1 MNKLLKRLIAL
12 FLVIILMSMNLV
24 ILGEYTIAYALSD
37 EELNEQDSRTNQSNV
52 EFNSYFYGESH
63 NATFDIN
70 SEEAKLYIRV
80 NVKNAGYLE
89 NGTIEFQSAN
99 FKLKDGISNEN
110 IQSIDIENNRIVLNR
125 INNGSDITIE
135 LPIEILEGE
144 SVAIDYFNKE
154 TTAKFT
160 GTYVNGNGTERAV
173 EKEVI
178 NKLSWK
184 GTAEAELTAEATK
197 YVPYA
202 TNGNY
207 GVLVQTKVN
216 SNVKDSTLPI
226 KSTNIELTVPTINGT
241 KPTDVKV
248 IATSMEATNGK
259 ANGLDFTGDNY
270 SYDQEAGKIT
280 INTSNLADSIS
291 WKKDVKDEYLVTY
304 LFEGQ
309 DIYEY
314 ANENGIDSS
323 VTVNS
328 NISLYNSEDISA
340 ESTATAE
347 VKYTEKYKAITDFNV
362 STADQMSK
370 GYIYANYD
378 TDQKVETEYYSK
390 YTATVNA
397 AKLVEY
403 LQFNQ
408 SNDVFLT
415 EDDAEGSTTV
425 GGNNYAYNKRV
436 EISQAIF
443 NKILGEDGAIT
454 IKDEEGT
461 ELGVINKDTELKD
474 GVYSVD
480 ISDKNN
486 NKLVI
491 ETTAPITEGQLELNV
506 VKALKGNID
515 YSKEQMQS
523 FTKME
528 MELVGKTNTTTFTS
542 MTQTL
547 LKEPETKVDL
557 ELSKTDLTTVVT
569 NENVEIRVV
578 LDTSSVYNAL
588 FKNPTLKITLPS
600 EIETVNIKNSSILL
614 DNGLKIKSTEV
625 TEDNGR
631 KVINVVLEGT
641 QTEYAIDA
649 EYKGAIIILNTDL
662 TLSTLTPS
670 GTSNIRLDY
679 TNENEVATKAEGQ
692 VEKEI
697 NFVAPNGVVAASGIS
712 NYKEGA
718 SDVLSISD
726 EAQTVDI
733 DTYSEKRTVTINAE
747 IINNY
752 TNSIDNI
759 IVLGRIPAKGNKKI
773 DTETELG
780 STFTTPLST
789 GIGISSNVEKSNYT
803 VYYSDN
809 ANADKDLTNTENG
822 WSETPTTASK
832 SYMIVFN
839 KNYKMNTGEK
849 FSFEYDIE
857 LPADLESDNSTYGM
871 YKVYYTNN
879 SEIGSVSETKNSA
892 IIGMTTGAGPKLEVN
907 LSSTIDT
914 IREGQYVKMKVDVKN
929 TGEAD
934 ATGVTVNMEA
944 PEYVTFYGYSE
955 GNSLFE
961 IGKSQSL
968 EIGNIKAGE
977 TESTSY
983 YIKIDDDTAK
993 IDPSK
998 KDEMTDEEY
1007 TEYLQAKR
1015 KFPKEIVN
1023 TVFVSAEG
1031 TQGEVKSNECKL
1043 EVQDGKIRMSIY
1055 ANANESDRLKKGDI
1069 IDVTIPILNIST
1081 EGDLENVV
1089 VSMKLPDG
1097 LKYSNGSITDS
1108 IVSTDGTTDGITYD
1122 ANNNT
1127 ITVNIGKLEIQKYIN
1142 LSLEVTTDEDKDF
1155 DLMAEAMI
1163 NNTDTHYSNILEFKT
1178 EKIDLSVSELT
1189 SSPRYVKESEKV
1201 EYKFSITNNGNS
1213 IATQVNILDALPE
1226 GLTYVESKY
1235 TYNGEEVKDTTLQD
1249 GKVNFIIPR
1258 IEPGE
1263 TIDVTIVAKADLL
1276 PDKND
1281 RQVQNK
1287 VSISANNF
1295 ETVETNTVTNIIEYY
1310 EQAHEGEQGGG
1321 TTTNRYKIT
1330 GTAWID
1336 ENMDG
1341 RRDMEEPTLSNIQV
1355 ILLNKNGNTIVTD
1368 PDSGEAK
1375 VTTTGENGSYEF
1387 SNLPNG
1393 EYLVVFVYDSSNYS
1407 LTEYQKADVD
1417 SSYNSDAIDINLTL
1431 NGERRIAG
1439 ITDVLT
1445 VNGGNVRDIDI
1456 GLYTAEKFDLRLD
1469 KYISKITLTTPTIGT
1484 RVDEY
1489 NNSDIARVEVLERN
1503 VGQSSAVIEYKI
1515 KVTNEGSVA
1524 GYAKKIV
1531 DYLPDGITFNSE
1543 LNADWYLSDN
1553 GNIYNA
1559 SLENEKIEPGE
1570 TKELTLIVNI
1580 NITEDLIFNTLSN
1593 SAEIYESYNELAL
1606 PDIDSTVANKV
1617 ETEDDLSIAEVVVSI
1632 VTGSQ
1637 IIIYALIGLV
1647 VIALIGFGAYEIKKR
1662 VLNKKV

>member
-226 KSTNIELTVPTINGT
+226 KSTNIEVTVPTINGT

-569 NENVEIRVV
+569 NENVEIRAV

-600 EIETVNIKNSSILL
+600 EIETVNVKNSSILL

-625 TEDNGR
+625 TEENGR

-712 NYKEGA
+712 NYREGA

-733 DTYSEKRTVTINAE
+733 DTYSDERVATMEASV
-747 IINNY
+747 INNY
-752 TNSIDNI
+752 SNSISDVVI
-759 IVLGRIPAKGNKKI
+759 LGRIPAQGNKKI
-773 DTETELG
+773 DAETELG

-789 GIGISSNVEKSNYT
+789 GIGLAGAEASNYKI
-803 VYYSDN
+803 YYSDN
-809 ANADKDLTNTENG
+809 ANASKDLNDSANG
-822 WSETPTTASK
+822 WGETPTTASK
-832 SYMIVFN
+832 SYLIVFN
-839 KNYKMNTGEK
+839 ENYEMDSGDKID
-849 FSFEYDIE
+849 FEYDIE
-857 LPADLESDNSTYGM
+857 LPENIEPNNSTYGM

-879 SEIGSVSETKNSA
+879 SEIGSVEETKNSA
-892 IIGMTTGAGPKLEVN
+892 IIGMTTGAGPELEAN

-929 TGEAD
+929 IGEVD

-944 PEYVTFYGYSE
+944 PEYVTFYDYSS

-977 TESTSY
+977 TESIYY

-1007 TEYLQAKR
+1007 TEYLETKR
-1015 KFPKEIVN
+1015 KFPKEIIN
-1023 TVFVSAEG
+1023 TVSVTVDG
-1031 TQGEVKSNECKL
+1031 TQGEIKSNECTL

-1055 ANANESDRLKKGDI
+1055 ANANETDRLKNGDI
-1069 IDVTIPILNIST
+1069 IDVTIPVFNIST
-1081 EGDLENVV
+1081 SGDLENII
-1089 VSMKLPDG
+1089 VSMKLPEG
-1097 LKYSNGSITDS
+1097 LKYNSGSMSDS
-1108 IVSTDGTTDGITYD
+1108 IASSEETTEGIEYD
-1122 ANNNT
+1122 QNSNIIT
-1127 ITVNIGKLEIQKYIN
+1127 INIGKLEIQKYIK
-1142 LSLEVTTDEDKDF
+1142 LSLEVTTDEEKDF
-1155 DLMAEAMI
+1155 TLMAEAVV
-1163 NNTDTHYSNILEFKT
+1163 NNTETHYSNILEFKT
-1178 EKIDLSVSELT
+1178 EKIDLEISELT
-1189 SSPRYVKESEKV
+1189 SSPRYVRESENV

-1213 IATQVNILDALPE
+1213 IATQVNVIDDLPE
-1226 GLTYVESKY
+1226 GLTYVEATYKY
-1235 TYNGEEVKDTTLQD
+1235 NDEEIRDTTLKD
-1249 GKVNFIIPR
+1249 EKINFIIPR

-1281 RQVQNK
+1281 KQVQNK

-1295 ETVETNTVTNIIEYY
+1295 DTVETNTVTNIIEYY
-1310 EQAHEGEQGGG
+1310 EQAHEGENGGE
-1321 TTTNRYKIT
+1321 TTNNRYRIT
-1330 GTAWID
+1330 GTAWLD

-1341 RRDMEEPTLSNIQV
+1341 RRDTDESTLSGIQV

-1368 PDSGEAK
+1368 PDSGESK
-1375 VTTTGENGSYEF
+1375 VTTTGTDGSYEF

-1407 LTEYQKADVD
+1407 LTEYQKAEVD

-1469 KYISKITLTTPTIGT
+1469 KYINKITLTTPTIGT

-1489 NNSDIARVEVLERN
+1489 NDSNIARVEVLERN

-1580 NITEDLIFNTLSN
+1580 NITEDLIFSTLSN

-1647 VIALIGFGAYEIKKR
+1647 VIALIGFGTYVIKKH

>member
-12 FLVIILMSMNLV
+12 FLLIILMSMNLV

-89 NGTIEFQSAN
+89 NGTIEFQNAN
-99 FKLKDGISNEN
+99 FKLQDGISNEN
-110 IQSIDIENNRIVLNR
+110 IQSIDIENNKIVLNR

-154 TTAKFT
+154 TTTKFT

-207 GVLVQTKVN
+207 GVLVQTKVT

-226 KSTNIELTVPTINGT
+226 KSTNIEVTVPTINGT
-241 KPTDVKV
+241 KPTDVRV

-328 NISLYNSEDISA
+328 NLSLYNSEDTSVANVASVAIQ
-340 ESTATAE
+340 
-347 VKYTEKYKAITDFNV
+347 YTENLNAITDFNV
-362 STADQMSK
+362 STANQMSK
-370 GYIYANYD
+370 SYVYANYD

-408 SNDVFLT
+408 SADAFLT
-415 EDDAEGSTTV
+415 EEDAEGSTTV

-443 NKILGEDGAIT
+443 NKILGEDGTIT
-454 IKDEEGT
+454 IKDEAGT
-461 ELGVINKDTELKD
+461 ELGIINKDTEVED
-474 GVYSVD
+474 GIYRID

-506 VKALKGNID
+506 VKALKGNVG
-515 YSKEQMQS
+515 YSKEQMQD

-528 MELVGKTNTTTFTS
+528 MELIGKTNTTTFTS

-569 NENVEIRVV
+569 NENVEIRAV

-600 EIETVNIKNSSILL
+600 EIETVNVKNSSILL

-625 TEDNGR
+625 TEENGR

-679 TNENEVATKAEGQ
+679 TNENEVATKAEGRI
-692 VEKEI
+692 EKEI
-697 NFVAPNGVVAASGIS
+697 NFVAPNGVVVASGIS

-733 DTYSEKRTVTINAE
+733 DTYSDE
-747 IINNY
+747 IVATMEASVINNY
-752 TNSIDNI
+752 SNSISDVVI
-759 IVLGRIPAKGNKKI
+759 LGRIPAQGNKKI
-773 DTETELG
+773 DAETELG

-789 GIGISSNVEKSNYT
+789 GIGLAGTEASNYKI
-803 VYYSDN
+803 YYSDN
-809 ANADKDLTNTENG
+809 ANAGKDLNDSANG
-822 WSETPTTASK
+822 WGETPTTASK
-832 SYMIVFN
+832 SYLIVFN
-839 KNYKMNTGEK
+839 EDYEMDSGDKID
-849 FSFEYDIE
+849 FEYDIE
-857 LPADLESDNSTYGM
+857 LPENLEPNNDTYGM

-879 SEIGSVSETKNSA
+879 SEIGSVEETKNSA
-892 IIGMTTGAGPKLEVN
+892 IIGMTTGAGPELEAN

-929 TGEAD
+929 IGEVD

-944 PEYVTFYGYSE
+944 PEYVTFYDYSS

-977 TESTSY
+977 TESIYY

-1007 TEYLQAKR
+1007 TEYLETKR
-1015 KFPKEIVN
+1015 KFPKEIIN
-1023 TVFVSAEG
+1023 TVSITVDG
-1031 TQGEVKSNECKL
+1031 TQGEIKSNECTL

-1055 ANANESDRLKKGDI
+1055 ANANETDRLKNGDI
-1069 IDVTIPILNIST
+1069 IDVTIPVFNIST
-1081 EGDLENVV
+1081 SGDLENII
-1089 VSMKLPDG
+1089 VSMKLPEG
-1097 LKYSNGSITDS
+1097 LKYNSGSMSDS
-1108 IVSTDGTTDGITYD
+1108 IASSEETTEGIEYD
-1122 ANNNT
+1122 QNSNIIT
-1127 ITVNIGKLEIQKYIN
+1127 INIGKLEIQKYIK
-1142 LSLEVTTDEDKDF
+1142 LSLEVTTDEEKDF
-1155 DLMAEAMI
+1155 TLMAEAVV
-1163 NNTDTHYSNILEFKT
+1163 NNTETHYSNILEFKT
-1178 EKIDLSVSELT
+1178 EKIDLEISELT
-1189 SSPRYVKESEKV
+1189 SSPRYVRESENV

-1213 IATQVNILDALPE
+1213 IATQVNIMDELPE
-1226 GLTYVESKY
+1226 GLTYVESRY
-1235 TYNGEEVKDTTLQD
+1235 TYNEEEVRNTTLQD
-1249 GKVNFIIPR
+1249 GKVNFNIPR

-1263 TIDVTIVAKADLL
+1263 TIEVTIVAKADLL
-1276 PDKND
+1276 PNKND
-1281 RQVQNK
+1281 KQVQNK
-1287 VSISANNF
+1287 VTISANNF
-1295 ETVETNTVTNIIEYY
+1295 EAVDTNTVTNIIEYY
-1310 EQAHEGEQGGG
+1310 EQAHEGEQGGE
-1321 TTTNRYKIT
+1321 TTNNRYRIT
-1330 GTAWID
+1330 GTAWLD

-1341 RRDMEEPTLSNIQV
+1341 RRDAEEPTLSGIQV
-1355 ILLNKNGNTIVTD
+1355 ILLNENGNTIVTD

-1375 VTTTGENGSYEF
+1375 VTTTGTDGSYEF

-1407 LTEYQKADVD
+1407 LTEYQKTDVD

-1489 NNSDIARVEVLERN
+1489 NNSNIARVEVLERN

-1515 KVTNEGSVA
+1515 AVTNEGSVP

-1531 DYLPDGITFNSE
+1531 DYLPEGITFNSE
-1543 LNADWYLSDN
+1543 LNTDWYLSDN

-1559 SLENEKIEPGE
+1559 SLENERIEPGE

-1580 NITEDLIFNTLSN
+1580 NITEDLIFSTLSN

-1606 PDIDSTVANKV
+1606 PDIDSSVANQA